1 MQLLL
6 ACAKLMNGSTSTK
19 VPTTT
24 TPLFADNAAR
34 HALELSRYTVDEL
47 ADMLHCSR
55 TIALENKRRYD
66 NFFDKNEHLPAILA
80 YNGQAY
86 KHLRAAEFTAD
97 DFTYAQQHLFITSF
111 LYGLLRPLDR
121 IHPYRLEGKT
131 ELASTDRQQMFDYWK
146 PRLTDVLIQ
155 AVQADDGILVHLA
168 TEEMQ
173 HLFDWKRIRSAVRLI
188 QPQFLMQKDGKLRA
202 VSMYAKGCRGAMARY
217 IITHRIDNPTPL
229 SAFIHDGFML
239 AEDMSS
245 EDAPVFL
252 HS

>member
-6 ACAKLMNGSTSTK
+6 ACAKLMNSATSIK
-19 VPTTT
+19 VPTT
-24 TPLFADNAAR
+24 TPLFADDAAR
-34 HALELSRYTVDEL
+34 HAIELDRYTVEEL

-55 TIALENKRRYD
+55 TIALENKQRYSS
-66 NFFDKNEHLPAILA
+66 FFDVSELLPAILA

-86 KHLRAAEFTAD
+86 KHLRANEFSSAN
-97 DFTYAQQHLFITSF
+97 FTYAQQHLFITSF

-121 IHPYRLEGKT
+121 IHPYRLEGKA
-131 ELASTDRQQMFDYWK
+131 ELASTSHQSMFDYWK

-155 AVQADDGILVHLA
+155 AVQADDGILIHLA

-173 HLFDWKRIRSAVRLI
+173 HLFDWKRVRSAVRI
-188 QPQFLMQKDGKLRA
+188 VQPQFLMQKDGKLRA

-217 IITHRIDNPTPL
+217 IISQRISNPAQL
-229 SAFIHDGFML
+229 RHFSHDGFVL

-245 EDAPVFL
+245 EDSLVFCAN
-252 HS
+252 